1 MTRLKR
7 WRIVASG
14 GVLLNAGE
22 NCSDRQK
29 VMKRGTI
36 LPNEGHNV
44 RQKPPDQKQQSGGMY
59 APSGQQRPE
68 RLKIWGLTRKKKI
81 LYGARSTGVKQGE
94 ETEVNMDTITDKKA
108 EQLESQGLWRRAAA
122 RWLDV
127 MKEAHTDPQRE
138 HIARRREI
146 CLANFRML

>member
-1 MTRLKR
+1 M
-7 WRIVASG
+7 
-14 GVLLNAGE
+14 
-22 NCSDRQK
+22 
-29 VMKRGTI
+29 
-36 LPNEGHNV
+36 
-44 RQKPPDQKQQSGGMY
+44 
-59 APSGQQRPE
+59 
-68 RLKIWGLTRKKKI
+68 
-81 LYGARSTGVKQGE
+81 KQGE

-146 CLANFRML
+146 CLENAKRPPKKRETFCELHDAVNKTVDDMGIRRDRRHYGLWK